1 MKFITFSKQ
10 HDDIW
15 VQGTLLS
22 SGADEAQSTESRKLF
37 NEKFRQVFDY
47 DGLFLSNYF

>member
-1 MKFITFSKQ
+1 MMIFMAEK
-10 HDDIW
+10 

-47 DGLFLSNYF
+47 DRLFLSNYF